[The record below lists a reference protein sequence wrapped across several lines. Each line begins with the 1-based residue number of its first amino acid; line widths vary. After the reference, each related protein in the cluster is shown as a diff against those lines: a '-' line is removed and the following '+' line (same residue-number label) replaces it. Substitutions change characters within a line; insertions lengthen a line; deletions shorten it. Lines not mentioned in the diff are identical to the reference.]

1 MELSQSPRTGDFV
14 LSLANRTRSLENGIL
29 SSGQS
34 AVSVAGEVLGQ
45 AMAAGAAT
53 AVGSPTGTGAI
64 TVGALGSAARPGKYK
79 LVAVEAATNAGTFNF
94 YAPDG
99 SLIRQITVGG
109 GATANDHITL
119 TIADATDF
127 VVGDTFTI
135 EVTAGEY
142 GVLDP
147 SATNGLQIAAG
158 VLYAGAD
165 ATDADVAIVVVA
177 RDAELKV
184 DALTW
189 PDSITEAQSDAAIAQ
204 LNARGIFLR

>member
-1 MELSQSPRTGDFV
+1 
-14 LSLANRTRSLENGIL
+14 
-29 SSGQS
+29 
-34 AVSVAGEVLGQ
+34 
-45 AMAAGAAT
+45 MAAGAAT

-64 TVGALGSAARPGKYK
+64 TVGALGSAARPGTYK
-79 LVAVEAATNAGTFNF
+79 LVCVAAATNAGTFNF

-99 SLIRQITVGG
+99 SLIRQIEVGG

-135 EVTAGEY
+135 EVAAGEY
-142 GVLDP
+142 GPLNP
-147 SATNGLQIAAG
+147 ASTTGLQIAAA

-165 ATDADVAIVVVA
+165 ATTADAAVVVVA

-184 DALTW
+184 DGLIW
-189 PDSITEAQSDAAIAQ
+189 PDAITDAQSDAAIAQ
-204 LNARGIFLR
+204 LNARGIYLR